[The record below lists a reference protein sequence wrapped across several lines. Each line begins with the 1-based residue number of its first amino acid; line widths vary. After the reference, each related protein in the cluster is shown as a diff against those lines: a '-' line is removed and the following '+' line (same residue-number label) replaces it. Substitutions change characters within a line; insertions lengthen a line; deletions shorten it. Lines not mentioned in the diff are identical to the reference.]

1 MEDYEISVQELSK
14 RDADSYILI
23 DIRDDSSYSYGNIPG
38 SLHVPKDILE
48 ADYEKYKDKPLILYC
63 KKGETSA
70 ETVQFLK
77 EKNIEAKNLK
87 GGYLAWLMESMKQEE
102 EQQDVYLD
110 IEQSIRK
117 KFKKSIW
124 CKFTKAVREYELVK
138 EGDKIAVCISGGK
151 DSMLMAKLFQELE
164 LLVSREIPIIVIAN
178 QSSYSMYRKDVYDGW
193 MKTYAYQQAEQ
204 NRLSYMAR

>member
-77 EKNIEAKNLK
+77 REKYR
-87 GGYLAWLMESMKQEE
+87 G
-102 EQQDVYLD
+102 
-110 IEQSIRK
+110 
-117 KFKKSIW
+117 KKSQ
-124 CKFTKAVREYELVK
+124 R
-138 EGDKIAVCISGGK
+138 
-151 DSMLMAKLFQELE
+151 
-164 LLVSREIPIIVIAN
+164 
-178 QSSYSMYRKDVYDGW
+178 
-193 MKTYAYQQAEQ
+193 
-204 NRLSYMAR
+204 RLSCMADGKHEAGRRAAGCVLRH